1 VYHQFLSIDYHFIR
15 LYINSLA
22 LQAVANRIAKHQTF
36 IMGPQ
41 FEGTQDSGFIREVIS
56 GSTQILEMVIKLA
69 DDGHLKYLP
78 VRIYIRFA
86 SAAIYLIN
94 ANPLLFIDD
103 LGSFLGSSP
112 RCSQRG
118 AR

>member
-1 VYHQFLSIDYHFIR
+1 LLDISVYHQFLSIDYHFIR

-22 LQAVANRIAKHQTF
+22 LQAVANRIAKYQTF
-36 IMGPQ
+36 TIGPQ

-94 ANPLLFIDD
+94 VSCNKWNQSCQPFIIH
-103 LGSFLGSSP
+103 
-112 RCSQRG
+112 
-118 AR
+118 